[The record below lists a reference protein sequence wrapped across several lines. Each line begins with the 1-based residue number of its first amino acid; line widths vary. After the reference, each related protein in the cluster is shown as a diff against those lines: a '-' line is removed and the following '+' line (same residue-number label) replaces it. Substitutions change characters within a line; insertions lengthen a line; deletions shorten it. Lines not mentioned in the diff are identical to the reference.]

1 VQRDFDLV
9 IAGAGL
15 VGAALAVG
23 SSALGLRVAIVDRV
37 LPPRGLAP
45 DPRGLALNHRSVA
58 ILESLGVWSELAPQA
73 CPIHQILVSQRGHF
87 GALRLGRED
96 IARPELGFVCPADRL
111 QQVML
116 ARLAATRGVE
126 VHWQTT
132 LEATRIE
139 DTRRLVEVRGAG
151 GAEIWRTALL
161 VGADGT
167 ESTVRTLGGIEAA
180 REDFDQVA
188 LVCNVDVS
196 RPQAHTACE
205 RFTTSGPQ
213 ALLPLGGRRYV
224 MVRCARTRDAEAL
237 LGLSDKAYLEDA
249 QHRFGYR
256 LGLFSAPGPRRPWP
270 LQRLRA
276 AHLTGARLLLMGNA
290 ATTVHPNAAQG
301 LNLGLRDVQA
311 TLDWLAELLTSG
323 ADPGGVPALDTLAAQ
338 RLPDHRA
345 IARTTDALAAL
356 FTSSWPGVP
365 AVLAL
370 GLMGLDRFP
379 PLRRRLLGRLA
390 LGAQA

>member
-1 VQRDFDLV
+1 MQRDFDLV
-9 IAGAGL
+9 IAVAGL
-15 VGAALAVG
+15 VGAALALG

-37 LPPRGLAP
+37 APPRGLAP

-58 ILESLGVWSELAPQA
+58 ILASLGVWPELAPPA
-73 CPIHQILVSQRGHF
+73 CPIHQIVVSQRGHF
-87 GALRLGRED
+87 GTLCLGRED
-96 IARPELGFVCPADRL
+96 IGQRELGFVCPADRL

-116 ARLAATRGVE
+116 SRLAATERVE

-132 LEATRIE
+132 LEATRILG
-139 DTRRLVEVRGAG
+139 TQRLVEVRSAD
-151 GAEIWRTALL
+151 GAECWRTALL

-167 ESTVRTLGGIEAA
+167 DSTVRALAGIEAA

-196 RPQAHTACE
+196 RPRAHTAYE
-205 RFTTSGPQ
+205 RFTASGPQ

-224 MVRCARTRDAEAL
+224 MVRCARTRDADRL
-237 LGLSDKAYLEDA
+237 LSLSDAAYLEDA
-249 QHRFGYR
+249 QQRFGYR

-276 AHLTGARLLLMGNA
+276 ATLTRERLLLMGNA

-311 TLDWLAELLTSG
+311 ALAWLEPLHARG
-323 ADPGGVPALDTLAAQ
+323 ADLGDASALDVLAAQ

-345 IARTTDALAAL
+345 IARTTDMLAAL
-356 FTSSWPGVP
+356 FTAPWPGLP

-370 GLMGLDRFP
+370 GMMGLDRVP